1 MIKVNSVEASEN
13 SLEEARERIEKLMNK
28 SKGEEYNFDERL
40 QEAITQVWERNQE
53 AREKIA
59 ETRKV
64 AKEELDYIRSCHA
77 CGVFDDRY
85 YSLLRN

>member
-1 MIKVNSVEASEN
+1 MVKVNSVEASEN
-13 SLEEARERIEKLMNK
+13 SLKEARERIEKLMNK

-40 QEAITQVWERNQE
+40 QEAITEVWQRNQE

-64 AKEELDYIRSCHA
+64 AEEELAIIR
-77 CGVFDDRY
+77 D
-85 YSLLRN
+85 SLICSYR

>member
-13 SLEEARERIEKLMNK
+13 SLAEAKERIYKMMEKNRGK
-28 SKGEEYNFDERL
+28 EFDFNERL
-40 QEAITQVWERNQE
+40 QEACTEVWERNQE

-64 AKEELDYIRSCHA
+64 AEEELAIIRDNLV
-77 CGVFDDRY
+77 CGY
-85 YSLLRN
+85 H